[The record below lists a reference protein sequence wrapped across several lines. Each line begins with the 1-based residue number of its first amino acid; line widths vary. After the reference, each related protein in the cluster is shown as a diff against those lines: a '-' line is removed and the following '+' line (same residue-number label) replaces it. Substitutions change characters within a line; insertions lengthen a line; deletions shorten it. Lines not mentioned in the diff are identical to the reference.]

1 MKNENWFWL
10 MLLLLTGGLLMSG
23 CEDVDDETGDEE
35 ELLDASRPIYNM
47 MTDLSDGKSGLYLTQ
62 WKSPS
67 NYGPFLVI
75 AFEREECT
83 FTFKESS
90 SADPTTTTYSY
101 EFAYPSVTLTPAKEN
116 EGVVIGTMI
125 SGRVLKADEMS
136 FKDLHGNQ
144 VWIEV
149 VRTK

>member
-1 MKNENWFWL
+1 MKNEKWFWL
-10 MLLLLTGGLLMSG
+10 ILLLLTGGVLMSG
-23 CEDVDDETGDEE
+23 CAEVDEGEEE
-35 ELLDASRPIYNM
+35 ELLGASGPIYNM
-47 MTDLSDGKSGLYLTQ
+47 MTDLSDGKSGLYLTK
-62 WKSPS
+62 WESPS

-83 FTFKESS
+83 FTFRESS

-125 SGRVLKADEMS
+125 SGRILKADEMS
-136 FKDLHGNQ
+136 FKNLQENP

-149 VRTK
+149 IRTK

>member
-23 CEDVDDETGDEE
+23 CAVVDEGEED
-35 ELLDASRPIYNM
+35 ELPGASGPIYNM
-47 MTDLSDGKSGLYLTQ
+47 MTDLSDGKSGLYLTK
-62 WKSPS
+62 WESPG
-67 NYGPFLVI
+67 NYGPSLVI

-116 EGVVIGTMI
+116 ESVVIGTMI
-125 SGRVLKADEMS
+125 SGRILKADEMS

>member
-1 MKNENWFWL
+1 MKNEKWFWL
-10 MLLLLTGGLLMSG
+10 ILLLLTGGVLMSG
-23 CEDVDDETGDEE
+23 CAEVDEGEEE
-35 ELLDASRPIYNM
+35 ELLGASGPIYNM
-47 MTDLSDGKSGLYLTQ
+47 MTDLSDGKSGLYLTK
-62 WKSPS
+62 WESPS

-83 FTFKESS
+83 FTFRESS

-136 FKDLHGNQ
+136 FKDLQENP

-149 VRTK
+149 IRTK

>member
-1 MKNENWFWL
+1 MKNEKWFWL

-23 CEDVDDETGDEE
+23 CAEVDEGEEE
-35 ELLDASRPIYNM
+35 ELLGASGPIYNM
-47 MTDLSDGKSGLYLTQ
+47 MTDLSDGKSGLYLTK
-62 WKSPS
+62 WESPS

-83 FTFKESS
+83 FTFRESS
-90 SADPTTTTYSY
+90 SADPKTTTYSY
-101 EFAYPSVTLTPAKEN
+101 EFAYPIVTLTPAKEN

-125 SGRVLKADEMS
+125 SGRILKADEMS
-136 FKDLHGNQ
+136 FKNLQENP

-149 VRTK
+149 IRTK